1 MTGDTLLLHPG
12 DDVAV
17 ALRELP
23 GVPRGHKVAVRA
35 VPAGATVRKYGQ
47 AIGVA
52 TAPFAEGDHVHTHN
66 LGMGPHEADHAFGAD
81 VREVAPAARPACFEG
96 ITRPDGRV
104 ATRNYIGILTS

>member
-23 GVPRGHKVAVRA
+23 GVPRGHKVAVRDIA
-35 VPAGATVRKYGQ
+35 AGATVRKYGQ

-52 TAPFAEGDHVHTHN
+52 TAPIAEGEHVHTDN
-66 LGMGPHEADHAFGAD
+66 LGMGPHEADHPFGTD
-81 VREVAPAARPACFEG
+81 VREVEPVAEPACFQG
-96 ITRPDGRV
+96 ITRPD
-104 ATRNYIGILTS
+104 